1 MIVVL
6 GVRLHMAKT
15 VLIHTDNDEDALTT
29 TANTATP
36 LDNHGYR
43 ETYPNQEHDAAADQR
58 LGGSTRLG
66 RRSNPAH
73 GRVEQRSATRLD
85 RDYEG
90 QIIRAPGWQ
99 VGGFDAMGTPIEQQ
113 FEHEFENS
121 GLGEEGGDRLSS
133 CAHRG
138 NGGQQHAMREATG
151 HNDERVRVGGV

>member
-6 GVRLHMAKT
+6 GLRLHMTKT
-15 VLIHTDNDEDALTT
+15 VLLHTDDDEDALTT

-66 RRSNPAH
+66 RRSGPAH
-73 GRVEQRSATRLD
+73 GRVEQRSATRRD

-90 QIIRAPGWQ
+90 QIIRARGGQ
-99 VGGFDAMGTPIEQQ
+99 VGGFDGMGTPVEQQ
-113 FEHEFENS
+113 FENS
-121 GLGEEGGDRLSS
+121 GLGEEGGDFGCSPEHTGGMGVDNTRCVRRL
-133 CAHRG
+133 G
-138 NGGQQHAMREATG
+138 TM
-151 HNDERVRVGGV
+151 